1 MKKKRKVPGVSRLKT
16 TPQESSSS
24 SIHRKKIK
32 PQEKKFK
39 NSKTKKKNNSQ
50 DKKYDIII
58 SRLDEIE
65 ESQRIMRSKEEQII
79 RDEHSLLKLEQR
91 EIDEESILEK
101 KEDEELDELKKITAL
116 EENIKKGLKDTPLK
130 RVTYK
135 DVTKGIIGAFFGI
148 IGHFSF
154 VEGTHLSENFSFLR
168 STMLLVTAFAIILI
182 FLYFTGFRKVN
193 DKFVL
198 EFIPVRAIV
207 IFCSSIMTV
216 FFVLFLYG
224 MINSDTHFMHLYN
237 SVAAISI
244 LAVIG
249 SGTADLIGKNE

>member
-1 MKKKRKVPGVSRLKT
+1 MKKKRKVSGISKLKT
-16 TPQESSSS
+16 ISKVNSSSGK
-24 SIHRKKIK
+24 HRGKI
-32 PQEKKFK
+32 Q
-39 NSKTKKKNNSQ
+39 NQKKNNPRIQKKHISQ
-50 DKKYDIII
+50 NKKYDIII
-58 SRLDEIE
+58 SRLDQIE
-65 ESQRIMRSKEEQII
+65 ETQKILQKEEEQML
-79 RDEHSLLKLEQR
+79 RNEHSLMALEQQ
-91 EIDEESILEK
+91 EIREESVLER
-101 KEDEELDELKKITAL
+101 KEDEELEELKKIEAL

-148 IGHFSF
+148 IGHFAF
-154 VEGTHLSENFSFLR
+154 VEGTHLSENFSFMR
-168 STMLLVTAFAIILI
+168 STMLLVTAFVIILI

-224 MINSDTHFMHLYN
+224 MINSETHFMHLYN